1 MKISHRSKQFAAVR
15 VAQSD
20 ARKRRAGD
28 DFRRRHVDAA
38 LRRALYAALVKPDDR
53 P

>member
-15 VAQSD
+15 VAQSTTS
-20 ARKRRAGD
+20 RQRAGD
-28 DFRRRHVDAA
+28 DFRRRHVDNA

>member
-1 MKISHRSKQFAAVR
+1 MKVSHRSKQFNALR
-15 VAQSD
+15 VMQSD

-28 DFRRRHVDAA
+28 QFRQHHIDAA

>member
-1 MKISHRSKQFAAVR
+1 MKVSHRDKQFAAYR

-28 DFRRRHVDAA
+28 AFRKRHVDTA

-53 P
+53 D